1 MINKIKD
8 FFLKFNL
15 REKKN
20 IFSSLSNLSF
30 QTISQIFYPPLMI
43 LVWGADLFGIWI
55 FLISVPSTFLLFNIQ
70 FNDAA
75 IQQITIYNSRNDN
88 KNANI
93 YFSNSVIF
101 VIINLVVFNGLLLF
115 YFVNFDHNFDVLK
128 NFDYK
133 DLKIVIFLLILS
145 VNLKIIEGI
154 FHTGIYSQGKL
165 NIIFNLAT
173 LRDVLS
179 KFLIVILGYFYNSLI
194 YASFI
199 IILLSLC
206 NLFIHIYYFRNVNKN
221 LEFHLKLF
229 SKNIIKRIFILSIGH
244 NAERISFLLKQ
255 AGLIIII
262 GKFYDAYIVAYVSTS
277 FTLFYFFPKS
287 LFGRISHVYIFELA
301 KLYAKKNIKF
311 LKLKLNFFLKYNF
324 YFIVIF
330 SCFSLSLGPIFYKIW
345 TNDNF
350 QIMNFLFFLIVID
363 AFMEVTKISVF
374 TIFKSLNKFVLLGVV
389 DMLITLLAFIIF
401 FISLEFEL
409 FGSLSDSYV
418 FILFGNILNL
428 IASIIFFYYFYKS

>member
-55 FLISVPSTFLLFNIQ
+55 FLISVPSMFLLFNIQ

-128 NFDYK
+128 NFDNE
-133 DLKIVIFLLILS
+133 DLKIIIFLLILS

-165 NIIFNLAT
+165 NIIFNLST

-199 IILLSLC
+199 IILLSLF

-244 NAERISFLLKQ
+244 NAERISFFLKQ

-262 GKFYDAYIVAYVSTS
+262 GKFYDPYIVAYVSTS

-324 YFIVIF
+324 FFIVIF
-330 SCFSLSLGPIFYKIW
+330 SFFSLSLGPIFYKIW

-363 AFMEVTKISVF
+363 AFMEVTKISF
-374 TIFKSLNKFVLLGVV
+374 FAIFKSLNKFVLLGVV
-389 DMLITLLAFIIF
+389 DMLITLLAFTIF

-409 FGSLSDSYV
+409 FGSLSESYV

-428 IASIIFFYYFYKS
+428 IVTPSFDLIIAC